1 MNQSLHDR
9 VLEWIEGDPDIEDR
23 ETLQRLLESGDE
35 EELHRRF
42 DTPLT
47 FGTAGLRG
55 PEMAGPAGMNRY
67 TVRRAT
73 QGVIAWLDEIG
84 VDAGRGVVVGRDGRN
99 GSDLFNNEVVA
110 VLLGA
115 GVKVYEMPGPLP
127 TPLVAYCVKKLGA
140 AAGIMV
146 TASHNPP
153 QDNGYKLYSSD
164 GSQIIPPNDE
174 IVERFANDVVRP
186 ELGERTSTHHR
197 WISQD
202 VLDQY
207 RAHFAKRFAVPGG
220 SDLAITYTPLHGV
233 GGATMMELFAATGF
247 SSVTPVAVQFEPDG
261 AFPTLPFP
269 NPEEPGALDLAMA
282 RADEVGSSLVI
293 ANDPDAD
300 RLGAAVRDD
309 DGWHVLRG
317 DQIGWLLASAMLP
330 TMSDPRDVVAT
341 TIVSSTLL
349 REMARDAGVTF
360 TMTLTGFKWLARAA
374 GDGVLRLGY
383 EEALGFA
390 VDPEVAD
397 KDGLSAALAIA
408 RLADDLRRHD
418 QTLIDRLDEIETRY
432 GVHSIFQLSL
442 RAEGPSGL
450 GAITNALQSLREE
463 PPTTLGGIAVS
474 DHFDLVN
481 GYEGLGST
489 DGVLLR
495 LGEAG
500 RVVVRPSGTE
510 PKLKA
515 YIEITSPPS
524 DATSLAEQRR
534 HGAAL
539 VEAVRADL
547 ESLLRL

>member
-1 MNQSLHDR
+1 VNHSLRDR

-23 ETLQRLLESGDE
+23 ETLQRLLDSGDE

-42 DTPLT
+42 DAPLR

-55 PEMAGPAGMNRY
+55 PVMAGPAGMNRS

-73 QGVIAWLDEIG
+73 QGVIAWLGEIG
-84 VDAGRGVVVGRDGRN
+84 VDADRGVVVGRDGRN
-99 GSDLFNNEVVA
+99 GSDSFNNEVVA

-115 GVKVYEMPGPLP
+115 GVKVYEMPRALP

-140 AAGIMV
+140 VAGVMV

-164 GSQIIPPNDE
+164 GSQIVPPNDE
-174 IVERFANDVVRP
+174 IVERFANEAARP
-186 ELGERTSTHHR
+186 ELGERSSAHHR
-197 WISQD
+197 WISYD
-202 VLDQY
+202 LLDQY
-207 RAHFAKRFAVPGG
+207 SSHFSQRFGVAGG

-233 GGATMMELFAATGF
+233 GGAFMMDLFASAGF
-247 SSVTPVAVQFEPDG
+247 SSVTSVATQFAPDG

-282 RADEVGSSLVI
+282 RADEVNSSLVL

-300 RLGAAVRDD
+300 RLGAAVRDR

-330 TMSDPRDVVAT
+330 AMNDPRDVVAT
-341 TIVSSTLL
+341 TIVSSDLL

-360 TMTLTGFKWLARAA
+360 AMTLTGFKWLARAA
-374 GDGVLRLGY
+374 GDGILRLGY

-397 KDGLSAALAIA
+397 KDGLSAALALA
-408 RLADDLRRHD
+408 RLADDLRGHD
-418 QTLIDRLDEIETRY
+418 QTLMDRLDEIETRF
-432 GVHSIFQLSL
+432 GVHSILQLSL
-442 RAEGPSGL
+442 RAEGPAGL
-450 GAITNALQSLREE
+450 RAITDAVQSLRER
-463 PPTTLGGIAVS
+463 PPTSLGGLEVS
-474 DHFDLVN
+474 EHFDLAN
-481 GYEGLGST
+481 GYEGLGPT

-495 LGEAG
+495 FGASG

-515 YIEITSPPS
+515 YIEITSPS
-524 DATSLAEQRR
+524 SATSLAEQRR
-534 HGAAL
+534 HGATL
-539 VEAVRADL
+539 VEAVRAEL
-547 ESLLRL
+547 QSLLNL

>member
-1 MNQSLHDR
+1 VNHSLRDR

-23 ETLQRLLESGDE
+23 ETLQRLLDSGDE

-42 DTPLT
+42 DAPLR

-55 PEMAGPAGMNRY
+55 PVMAGPAGMNRS

-73 QGVIAWLDEIG
+73 QGVIAWLGEIG
-84 VDAGRGVVVGRDGRN
+84 VDADRGVVVGRDGRN
-99 GSDLFNNEVVA
+99 GSDSFNNEVVA

-115 GVKVYEMPGPLP
+115 GVKVYEMPRALP

-140 AAGIMV
+140 VAGVMV

-164 GSQIIPPNDE
+164 GSQIVPPNDE
-174 IVERFANDVVRP
+174 IVERFANEAARP
-186 ELGERTSTHHR
+186 ELGERSSAHHR
-197 WISQD
+197 WISYD
-202 VLDQY
+202 LLDQY
-207 RAHFAKRFAVPGG
+207 SSHFSQRFGVAGG

-233 GGATMMELFAATGF
+233 GGAFMMDLFASAGF
-247 SSVTPVAVQFEPDG
+247 SSVTSVATQFAPDG

-282 RADEVGSSLVI
+282 RADEVNSSLVL

-300 RLGAAVRDD
+300 RLGAAVRDR

-330 TMSDPRDVVAT
+330 AMNDPRDVVAT
-341 TIVSSTLL
+341 TIVSSDLL

-360 TMTLTGFKWLARAA
+360 AMTLTGFKWLARAA
-374 GDGVLRLGY
+374 GDGILRLGY

-397 KDGLSAALAIA
+397 KDGLSAALALA
-408 RLADDLRRHD
+408 RLADDLRGHD
-418 QTLIDRLDEIETRY
+418 QTLMDRLDEIETRF
-432 GVHSIFQLSL
+432 GVHSILQLSL
-442 RAEGPSGL
+442 RAEGPAGL
-450 GAITNALQSLREE
+450 RAITDAVQSLRER
-463 PPTTLGGIAVS
+463 PPTSLGGLEVS
-474 DHFDLVN
+474 EHFDLAN
-481 GYEGLGST
+481 GYEGLGPT

-495 LGEAG
+495 FGASG

-515 YIEITSPPS
+515 YIEITSPS
-524 DATSLAEQRR
+524 SATSLAEQRR

-539 VEAVRADL
+539 VEAVRAEL
-547 ESLLRL
+547 QSLLNL

>member
-1 MNQSLHDR
+1 VNQSLHDR

-481 GYEGLGST
+481 GYE
-489 DGVLLR
+489 
-495 LGEAG
+495 
-500 RVVVRPSGTE
+500 
-510 PKLKA
+510 
-515 YIEITSPPS
+515 
-524 DATSLAEQRR
+524 
-534 HGAAL
+534 
-539 VEAVRADL
+539 
-547 ESLLRL
+547 

>member
-1 MNQSLHDR
+1 VNQSLRDR

-23 ETLQRLLESGDE
+23 ETLQRLLDGADE

-42 DTPLT
+42 DSPLT

-55 PEMAGPAGMNRY
+55 PVMAGPAGMNRY

-73 QGVIAWLDEIG
+73 QGVIAWLGEIG
-84 VDAGRGVVVGRDGRN
+84 IDAGRGVVVGRDGRH
-99 GSDLFNNEVVA
+99 GSDSFNNEVVA

-115 GVKVYEMPGPLP
+115 GVKVYEMPTPMP
-127 TPLVAYCVKKLGA
+127 TPLVAYCVKQLGA

-164 GSQIIPPNDE
+164 GSQIVPPNDE
-174 IVERFANDVVRP
+174 IVERFANDAATP
-186 ELGERTSTHHR
+186 ELGERASTHHR
-197 WISQD
+197 WISRD
-202 VLDQY
+202 LLDQY
-207 RAHFAKRFAVPGG
+207 RAHFTERFGIPGG
-220 SDLAITYTPLHGV
+220 SDLAVTYTPLHGV
-233 GGATMMELFAATGF
+233 GGAIMMELFAQAGY
-247 SSVTPVAVQFEPDG
+247 SSVTPVAAQFEPDPS
-261 AFPTLPFP
+261 FPTLPFP
-269 NPEEPGALDLAMA
+269 NPEETGALDLAMA
-282 RADEVGSSLVI
+282 RADEVNSGLVI

-300 RLGAAVRDD
+300 RLGAAVRDR

-317 DQIGWLLASAMLP
+317 DQIGWLLASSMLP
-330 TMSDPRDVVAT
+330 AMNDPRDVVAT
-341 TIVSSTLL
+341 TIVSSNLL
-349 REMARDAGVTF
+349 REMAREAGVTF
-360 TMTLTGFKWLARAA
+360 AMTLTGFKWLARAA

-397 KDGLSAALAIA
+397 KDGLSAALALA
-408 RLADDLRRHD
+408 RLADDLRRND
-418 QTLIDRLDEIETRY
+418 QTLVDRLDEIETRF

-442 RAEGPSGL
+442 RAAGPVGL
-450 GAITNALQSLREE
+450 SAIADAVRSLRER
-463 PPTTLGGIAVS
+463 PPTSLGGLAVS
-474 DHFDLVN
+474 EYFDLAN

-495 LGEAG
+495 LGASG

-515 YIEITSPPS
+515 YIEITSPPDS
-524 DATSLAEQRR
+524 ATTLAEQRA

-547 ESLLRL
+547 ESLLNL

>member
-1 MNQSLHDR
+1 VNDAFRDQVRS
-9 VLEWIEGDPDIEDR
+9 WIEGDPDIVDR
-23 ETLQRLLESGDE
+23 ETLQGLLDSGDE
-35 EELHRRF
+35 AELHRRF
-42 DTPLT
+42 DAPLT

-55 PEMAGPAGMNRY
+55 PVMAGPAGMNRY

-73 QGVIAWLDEIG
+73 QGVIAWLAEIG
-84 VDAGRGVVVGRDGRN
+84 VDAELGVVVGRDARN
-99 GSDLFNNEVVA
+99 GSESFNNEVVA

-127 TPLVAYCVKKLGA
+127 TPLVAYCVKQLGA

-174 IVERFANDVVRP
+174 IVERHANEATTP
-186 ELGERTSTHHR
+186 TLGERSSNHHR
-197 WISQD
+197 WISHD
-202 VLDQY
+202 LLDQY
-207 RAHFAKRFAVPGG
+207 REHFTGRFGVDGG
-220 SDLAITYTPLHGV
+220 SNLAITYTPLHGV
-233 GGATMMELFAATGF
+233 GGAMMLDLFARAGYSNVAT
-247 SSVTPVAVQFEPDG
+247 VAAQFEPDS

-300 RLGAAVRDD
+300 RLGAAVRDG

-317 DQIGWLLASAMLP
+317 DQIGWLLASSMLP
-330 TMSDPRDVVAT
+330 SMKEPTDVVAT
-341 TIVSSTLL
+341 TIVSSTML
-349 REMARDAGVTF
+349 RKMAADARVRF
-360 TMTLTGFKWLARAA
+360 AMTLTGFKWLARAA

-397 KDGLSAALAIA
+397 KDGLSAALALTG
-408 RLADDLRRHD
+408 LANELHENGR
-418 QTLIDRLDEIETRY
+418 TLMERLDEIESRF

-442 RAEGPSGL
+442 RAEGPTGL
-450 GAITNALQSLREE
+450 RAIVDAVQSLRDRS
-463 PPTTLGGIAVS
+463 PVTLGGLDVS
-474 DHFDLVN
+474 AHFDLAH
-481 GYEGLGST
+481 GYEGLGAT
-489 DGVLLR
+489 DGVLLE
-495 LGEAG
+495 LGESG

-515 YIEITSPPS
+515 YIEITSPPTA
-524 DATSLAEQRR
+524 DASLVEQRR
-534 HGAAL
+534 RGAEL
-539 VEAVRADL
+539 VDAVRADL
-547 ESLLRL
+547 ESLLHL

>member
-1 MNQSLHDR
+1 MNHSLRDR

-23 ETLQRLLESGDE
+23 ETLQRLLDSGDE

-42 DTPLT
+42 DAPLR

-55 PEMAGPAGMNRY
+55 PVMAGPAGMNRS

-73 QGVIAWLDEIG
+73 QGVIAWLGEIG
-84 VDAGRGVVVGRDGRN
+84 VDADRGVVVGRDGRN
-99 GSDLFNNEVVA
+99 GSDSFNNEVVA

-115 GVKVYEMPGPLP
+115 GVKVYEMPRALP

-140 AAGIMV
+140 VAGVMV

-164 GSQIIPPNDE
+164 GSQIVPPNDE
-174 IVERFANDVVRP
+174 IVERFANEAARP
-186 ELGERTSTHHR
+186 ELGERSSAHHR
-197 WISQD
+197 WISYD
-202 VLDQY
+202 LLDQY
-207 RAHFAKRFAVPGG
+207 SSHFSQRFGVAGG

-233 GGATMMELFAATGF
+233 GGAFMMDLFASAGF
-247 SSVTPVAVQFEPDG
+247 SSVTSVATQFAPDG

-282 RADEVGSSLVI
+282 RADEVNSSLVL

-300 RLGAAVRDD
+300 RLGAAVRDR
-309 DGWHVLRG
+309 DGWHVFRG

-330 TMSDPRDVVAT
+330 AMNDPRDVVAT
-341 TIVSSTLL
+341 TIVSSDLL

-360 TMTLTGFKWLARAA
+360 AMTLTGFKWLARAA
-374 GDGVLRLGY
+374 GDGILRLGY

-397 KDGLSAALAIA
+397 KDGLSAALALA
-408 RLADDLRRHD
+408 RLADDLRGHD
-418 QTLIDRLDEIETRY
+418 QTLMDRLDEIETRF
-432 GVHSIFQLSL
+432 GVHSILQLSL
-442 RAEGPSGL
+442 RAEGPAGL
-450 GAITNALQSLREE
+450 RAITDAVQSLRER
-463 PPTTLGGIAVS
+463 PPTSLGGLEVS
-474 DHFDLVN
+474 EHFDLAN
-481 GYEGLGST
+481 GYEGLGPT

-495 LGEAG
+495 FGASG

-515 YIEITSPPS
+515 YIEITSPS
-524 DATSLAEQRR
+524 SATSLAEQRR

-539 VEAVRADL
+539 VEAVRAEL
-547 ESLLRL
+547 QSLLNL